1 MTELSAGVR
10 ALIGR
15 MESNPE
21 EFYDDAPK
29 WRFMFGDRFREVMTE
44 PEKGAL
50 HEGLKQ
56 VRRKEFDQ
64 KVMRELLKDEMEE
77 QIKGGYYTTQQI
89 GNGGIG
95 GLTTAI
101 GSGGFGQAQ
110 IHAEGMAVGYDHDT
124 DSFRYASGT
133 TALRNP
139 ISSLAI
145 GKQTLSEEDIK
156 RLKEATTSPSLFK

>member
-10 ALIGR
+10 ALVGR

-21 EFYDDAPK
+21 EFFDDAHK

-64 KVMRELLKDEMEE
+64 KVMHELLKDEVEE
-77 QIKGGYYTTQQI
+77 QIKGGAIKGGFYTQPQI
-89 GNGGIG
+89 GN
-95 GLTTAI
+95 
-101 GSGGFGQAQ
+101 GGFGQAQ
-110 IHAEGMAVGYDHDT
+110 IKAEGKAVTVDDQVRAMQAAQAKT
-124 DSFRYASGT
+124 
-133 TALRNP
+133 
-139 ISSLAI
+139 SLKAF
-145 GKQTLSEEDIK
+145 E
-156 RLKEATTSPSLFK
+156 

>member
-10 ALIGR
+10 ALVGR

-21 EFYDDAPK
+21 EFFDDAHK
-29 WRFMFGDRFREVMTE
+29 WRFMFGDKFREVMTE

-77 QIKGGYYTTQQI
+77 QIKGGYYTTAQIGNTVTGSGIGI
-89 GNGGIG
+89 GNGGVG
-95 GLTTAI
+95 VTST
-101 GSGGFGQAQ
+101 SGFGQAQ
-110 IHAEGMAVGYDHDT
+110 IKAQGGPFTLDEQSRIIQAKT
-124 DSFRYASGT
+124 
-133 TALRNP
+133 
-139 ISSLAI
+139 SLKAF
-145 GKQTLSEEDIK
+145 E
-156 RLKEATTSPSLFK
+156 

>member
-21 EFYDDAPK
+21 EFFDDAHK
-29 WRFMFGDRFREVMTE
+29 WRFMFGEKFREVMTE

-50 HEGLKQ
+50 HEALKQ

-89 GNGGIG
+89 GNGTLVGN
-95 GLTTAI
+95 
-101 GSGGFGQAQ
+101 GGFLANERMR
-110 IHAEGMAVGYDHDT
+110 I
-124 DSFRYASGT
+124 DSNGNLGVSGT
-133 TALRNP
+133 TTTAGLQ
-139 ISSLAI
+139 I
-145 GKQTLSEEDIK
+145 GKQMLTEKDVERIK
-156 RLKEATTSPSLFK
+156 GAETSLKGFK

>member
-10 ALIGR
+10 ALVGR

-21 EFYDDAPK
+21 EFFDDAQK
-29 WRFMFGDRFREVMTE
+29 WRFMFGDKFREVMTE

-77 QIKGGYYTTQQI
+77 QIKGGYYTTAQI
-89 GNGGIG
+89 GNTITGSSMGVTA
-95 GLTTAI
+95 TTA
-101 GSGGFGQAQ
+101 SSYFVDEQ
-110 IHAEGMAVGYDHDT
+110 I
-124 DSFRYASGT
+124 RT
-133 TALRNP
+133 TNAKT
-139 ISSLAI
+139 SLKAF
-145 GKQTLSEEDIK
+145 E
-156 RLKEATTSPSLFK
+156 

>member
-10 ALIGR
+10 ALVGR

-21 EFYDDAPK
+21 EFFDDAQK

-77 QIKGGYYTTQQI
+77 QIKGGYYTTAQI
-89 GNGGIG
+89 GNTI
-95 GLTTAI
+95 T
-101 GSGGFGQAQ
+101 GSGVGVTSTSGFGQAQ
-110 IHAEGMAVGYDHDT
+110 IKAEGTLLNEQSRIIAART
-124 DSFRYASGT
+124 
-133 TALRNP
+133 
-139 ISSLAI
+139 SLKAF
-145 GKQTLSEEDIK
+145 E
-156 RLKEATTSPSLFK
+156 

>member
-10 ALIGR
+10 ALVGR

-21 EFYDDAPK
+21 EFFDDAQK

-77 QIKGGYYTTQQI
+77 QIKGGYYTTAQI
-89 GNGGIG
+89 GNTITGSGMG
-95 GLTTAI
+95 VTATTA
-101 GSGGFGQAQ
+101 SSYFVDEQ
-110 IHAEGMAVGYDHDT
+110 IRATNAKT
-124 DSFRYASGT
+124 
-133 TALRNP
+133 
-139 ISSLAI
+139 SLKAF
-145 GKQTLSEEDIK
+145 E
-156 RLKEATTSPSLFK
+156 

>member
-21 EFYDDAPK
+21 EFFDDAHK

-50 HEGLKQ
+50 HEALKQ

-64 KVMRELLKDEMEE
+64 KVVRELLKDEMEE

-89 GNGGIG
+89 GSGTLIGG

-101 GSGGFGQAQ
+101 SNGGIAGGFLANERMRVDSNGN
-110 IHAEGMAVGYDHDT
+110 VGI
-124 DSFRYASGT
+124 SGT
-133 TALRNP
+133 TTTTALQ
-139 ISSLAI
+139 I
-145 GKQTLSEEDIK
+145 GKQTLTEKDIERIK
-156 RLKEATTSPSLFK
+156 GAETSLKGFK

>member
-10 ALIGR
+10 ALVGR

-21 EFYDDAPK
+21 EFFDDAQK
-29 WRFMFGDRFREVMTE
+29 WRFMFGDKFREVMTE

-77 QIKGGYYTTQQI
+77 QIKGGYYTTAQI
-89 GNGGIG
+89 GNTITGSGIG
-95 GLTTAI
+95 I
-101 GSGGFGQAQ
+101 GVTSTSGFGQAQ
-110 IHAEGMAVGYDHDT
+110 IKAQGSAVTVAEQT
-124 DSFRYASGT
+124 R
-133 TALRNP
+133 ALDAKT
-139 ISSLAI
+139 SLKAF
-145 GKQTLSEEDIK
+145 E
-156 RLKEATTSPSLFK
+156 

>member
-10 ALIGR
+10 ALVGR

-21 EFYDDAPK
+21 EFFDDAHK

-77 QIKGGYYTTQQI
+77 QIKGGAIKGGFYTQPQI
-89 GNGGIG
+89 GNA
-95 GLTTAI
+95 TSVT
-101 GSGGFGQAQ
+101 STGGFGQAQ
-110 IHAEGMAVGYDHDT
+110 IKSEGRAVTVDDQVRAMQAAQAKT
-124 DSFRYASGT
+124 
-133 TALRNP
+133 
-139 ISSLAI
+139 SLKAF
-145 GKQTLSEEDIK
+145 E
-156 RLKEATTSPSLFK
+156 

>member
-10 ALIGR
+10 ALVGR

-21 EFYDDAPK
+21 EFYEDTHK
-29 WRFMFGDRFREVMTE
+29 WRFIYGDRFREVMTE

-77 QIKGGYYTTQQI
+77 QIKGGQIKGGFYTQPQI
-89 GNGGIG
+89 GNGGVG
-95 GLTTAI
+95 VTST
-101 GSGGFGQAQ
+101 GGFGKAQ
-110 IHAEGMAVGYDHDT
+110 IKTEGSA
-124 DSFRYASGT
+124 F
-133 TALRNP
+133 TADEQSR
-139 ISSLAI
+139 IIQAKTSLKAF
-145 GKQTLSEEDIK
+145 E
-156 RLKEATTSPSLFK
+156 

>member
-10 ALIGR
+10 ALVGR

-21 EFYDDAPK
+21 EFFDDAQK
-29 WRFMFGDRFREVMTE
+29 WRFMFGDKFREVMTE

-77 QIKGGYYTTQQI
+77 QIKGGYYTQAHI
-89 GNGGIG
+89 GNTITGSGIG
-95 GLTTAI
+95 VT

-110 IHAEGMAVGYDHDT
+110 IKAQGSAVTVDEQSQSRIVNAKT
-124 DSFRYASGT
+124 
-133 TALRNP
+133 
-139 ISSLAI
+139 SLKAF
-145 GKQTLSEEDIK
+145 E
-156 RLKEATTSPSLFK
+156 

>member
-21 EFYDDAPK
+21 EFFDDARK
-29 WRFMFGDRFREVMTE
+29 WHFMFGDRFREVMTE

-77 QIKGGYYTTQQI
+77 QIKGGYYTQAHI
-89 GNGGIG
+89 GNTITGSGIG
-95 GLTTAI
+95 VTST
-101 GSGGFGQAQ
+101 GGFGQAQ
-110 IHAEGMAVGYDHDT
+110 IKAQGSAVTVDEQSQSRIVNAKT
-124 DSFRYASGT
+124 
-133 TALRNP
+133 
-139 ISSLAI
+139 SLKAF
-145 GKQTLSEEDIK
+145 E
-156 RLKEATTSPSLFK
+156 

>member
-21 EFYDDAPK
+21 EFFDDAHK
-29 WRFMFGDRFREVMTE
+29 WRFMFGEKFREVMTE

-50 HEGLKQ
+50 HEALKQ

-89 GNGGIG
+89 GNGTLVGG

-101 GSGGFGQAQ
+101 SNSGFGQAQ
-110 IHAEGMAVGYDHDT
+110 IKAEG
-124 DSFRYASGT
+124 
-133 TALRNP
+133 LQ
-139 ISSLAI
+139 L
-145 GKQTLSEEDIK
+145 GKQILTEKDVERIK
-156 RLKEATTSPSLFK
+156 GAETSLKGFK

>member
-10 ALIGR
+10 ALVGR

-21 EFYDDAPK
+21 EFFDDAQK
-29 WRFMFGDRFREVMTE
+29 WRFMFGDKFREVMTE

-77 QIKGGYYTTQQI
+77 QIKGGYYTTAQI
-89 GNGGIG
+89 GNTITGSGMG
-95 GLTTAI
+95 VTATTA
-101 GSGGFGQAQ
+101 SSYFVDEQ
-110 IHAEGMAVGYDHDT
+110 IRATNAKT
-124 DSFRYASGT
+124 
-133 TALRNP
+133 
-139 ISSLAI
+139 SLKAF
-145 GKQTLSEEDIK
+145 E
-156 RLKEATTSPSLFK
+156 

>member
-21 EFYDDAPK
+21 EFFDDAHK
-29 WRFMFGDRFREVMTE
+29 WRFMFGEKFREVMTE

-50 HEGLKQ
+50 HEALKQ

-89 GNGGIG
+89 GNGMPVGN
-95 GLTTAI
+95 
-101 GSGGFGQAQ
+101 GGFLAR
-110 IHAEGMAVGYDHDT
+110 V
-124 DSFRYASGT
+124 DSIMEKDVEQTKRVET
-133 TALRNP
+133 
-139 ISSLAI
+139 SLK
-145 GKQTLSEEDIK
+145 G
-156 RLKEATTSPSLFK
+156 FK

>member
-10 ALIGR
+10 ALVGR

-21 EFYDDAPK
+21 EFFDDAQK
-29 WRFMFGDRFREVMTE
+29 WRFMFGDKFREVMTE

-77 QIKGGYYTTQQI
+77 QIKGGYYTTAQI
-89 GNGGIG
+89 GNTITGSGIG
-95 GLTTAI
+95 VTST
-101 GSGGFGQAQ
+101 GGFGQAQ
-110 IHAEGMAVGYDHDT
+110 IKAQGTAITVAEQT
-124 DSFRYASGT
+124 R
-133 TALRNP
+133 ALDAKT
-139 ISSLAI
+139 SLKAF
-145 GKQTLSEEDIK
+145 E
-156 RLKEATTSPSLFK
+156 

>member
-10 ALIGR
+10 ALVGR

-21 EFYDDAPK
+21 EFFDDAHK
-29 WRFMFGDRFREVMTE
+29 WRFMFGDKFREVMTE

-77 QIKGGYYTTQQI
+77 QIKGGYYPQAHI
-89 GNGGIG
+89 GNTI
-95 GLTTAI
+95 T
-101 GSGGFGQAQ
+101 GSGMGVMSTGGFGQAQ
-110 IHAEGMAVGYDHDT
+110 IKAQGSAVTVDEQ
-124 DSFRYASGT
+124 SQSRI
-133 TALRNP
+133 TAART
-139 ISSLAI
+139 SLKAF
-145 GKQTLSEEDIK
+145 E
-156 RLKEATTSPSLFK
+156 

>member
-10 ALIGR
+10 ALVGR

-21 EFYDDAPK
+21 EFFDDAQK
-29 WRFMFGDRFREVMTE
+29 WRFMFGDKFREVMTE

-77 QIKGGYYTTQQI
+77 QIKGGYYTTAQI
-89 GNGGIG
+89 GGSSIMGNGG
-95 GLTTAI
+95 
-101 GSGGFGQAQ
+101 
-110 IHAEGMAVGYDHDT
+110 V
-124 DSFRYASGT
+124 
-133 TALRNP
+133 
-139 ISSLAI
+139 IS
-145 GKQTLSEEDIK
+145 T
-156 RLKEATTSPSLFK
+156 ATTVPSNLVDEQSQSRIIQAKTSLKAFE

>member
-10 ALIGR
+10 ALVGR

-21 EFYDDAPK
+21 EFFDDAQK
-29 WRFMFGDRFREVMTE
+29 WRFMFGDKFREVMTE

-77 QIKGGYYTTQQI
+77 KLKGDTPYYTTAQLGRSNVI
-89 GNGGIG
+89 LGAGAV
-95 GLTTAI
+95 TT
-101 GSGGFGQAQ
+101 
-110 IHAEGMAVGYDHDT
+110 T
-124 DSFRYASGT
+124 
-133 TALRNP
+133 N
-139 ISSLAI
+139 
-145 GKQTLSEEDIK
+145 
-156 RLKEATTSPSLFK
+156 

>member
-10 ALIGR
+10 ALVGR

-21 EFYDDAPK
+21 EFFDDAQK
-29 WRFMFGDRFREVMTE
+29 WRFMFGDKFREVMTE

-77 QIKGGYYTTQQI
+77 QIKGGYYTTAQI
-89 GNGGIG
+89 GNTI
-95 GLTTAI
+95 T
-101 GSGGFGQAQ
+101 GSGVGVTSTSGFGQAQ
-110 IHAEGMAVGYDHDT
+110 IKAEGTLLNEQSRIIAART
-124 DSFRYASGT
+124 
-133 TALRNP
+133 
-139 ISSLAI
+139 SLKAF
-145 GKQTLSEEDIK
+145 E
-156 RLKEATTSPSLFK
+156 

>member
-10 ALIGR
+10 ALVGR

-21 EFYDDAPK
+21 EFFDDAHK

-64 KVMRELLKDEMEE
+64 KVMRELLKDEVEE
-77 QIKGGYYTTQQI
+77 QIKGGYYTTAQI
-89 GNGGIG
+89 GNAMSV
-95 GLTTAI
+95 TNT
-101 GSGGFGQAQ
+101 GGFGQAQ
-110 IHAEGMAVGYDHDT
+110 IKAEG
-124 DSFRYASGT
+124 
-133 TALRNP
+133 LQ
-139 ISSLAI
+139 I
-145 GKQTLSEEDIK
+145 GKQMLMEKDVEQTK
-156 RLKEATTSPSLFK
+156 RVETSLKGFK

>member
-10 ALIGR
+10 ALVGR

-21 EFYDDAPK
+21 EFFDDARK
-29 WRFMFGDRFREVMTE
+29 WHFMFGDRFREVMTE

-77 QIKGGYYTTQQI
+77 KLKGDTPYYTTAQLGRSSI
-89 GNGGIG
+89 MGNGGVISA
-95 GLTTAI
+95 TSTNPVI
-101 GSGGFGQAQ
+101 SES
-110 IHAEGMAVGYDHDT
+110 HRP
-124 DSFRYASGT
+124 SAS
-133 TALRNP
+133 
-139 ISSLAI
+139 
-145 GKQTLSEEDIK
+145 
-156 RLKEATTSPSLFK
+156 LKAFE